1 MPNIA
6 RRLVR
11 HSAKVYHVFLLAEIL
26 PTLDHNGDPPGF
38 SKSVWFLF
46 LFSLV
51 ASFFHFF
58 IQETFS
64 KHSLGDDVC
73 WCIYHMTRDTS
84 KEIGTKGSKCL
95 W

>member
-51 ASFFHFF
+51 ASFF
-58 IQETFS
+58 IFS
-64 KHSLGDDVC
+64 LKKHLVNIHCVMMCVGVY
-73 WCIYHMTRDTS
+73 IT
-84 KEIGTKGSKCL
+84 
-95 W
+95 